1 MPRVRGEAAAAL
13 RQLGPA
19 AKAAIPALIE
29 TLNDREPPVRVE
41 ASLALAAIG
50 TEAVPALIKAV
61 QGTNPFLQMGAA
73 LALGQGA
80 DDFLGTQGDPW
91 DTQSDMFMVLLG
103 ASAALLLLSRLH
115 DRQIAA
121 LPGPKD

>member
-1 MPRVRGEAAAAL
+1 L

-61 QGTNPFLQMGAA
+61 QGTNPFLQMGAR
-73 LALGQGA
+73 
-80 DDFLGTQGDPW
+80 W
-91 DTQSDMFMVLLG
+91 H
-103 ASAALLLLSRLH
+103 SATWARQQPTPSR
-115 DRQIAA
+115 RS
-121 LPGPKD
+121 PRY